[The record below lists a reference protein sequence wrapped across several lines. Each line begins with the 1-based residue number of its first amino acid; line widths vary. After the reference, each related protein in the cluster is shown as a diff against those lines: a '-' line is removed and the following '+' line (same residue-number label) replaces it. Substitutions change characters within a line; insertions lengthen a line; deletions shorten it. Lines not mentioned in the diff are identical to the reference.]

1 LRTNVVKLWRVL
13 GWVGANVV
21 LWVAATFAF
30 AVWIDH
36 EVREERR
43 LGYRTSSDGDT
54 IAIPIAGFALSLV
67 VVLDWMLSTLQ
78 AVPYTV

>member
-1 LRTNVVKLWRVL
+1 MLS
-13 GWVGANVV
+13 WVAANVV

-36 EVREERR
+36 VVQEEYR

-54 IAIPIAGFALSLV
+54 IAIPIAGFALSLG
-67 VVLDWMLSTLQ
+67 VVLLAANAIFLVIRLIRQRRARRVT
-78 AVPYTV
+78 